1 MPRYNRDDY
10 SACDW
15 KVTKSDILRSKKA
28 IARRRKVRL
37 SSVLGLLA
45 VIVVTVITLDNIIR
59 SVAG

>member
-15 KVTKSDILRSKKA
+15 KVSKSDILRSRKA
-28 IARRRKVRL
+28 VAKRRKVRL
-37 SSVLGLLA
+37 TSVLGILA
-45 VIVVTVITLDNIIR
+45 VVVVTVLTLDNIIR